1 MTRRSPIR
9 VLFAAAFSF
18 VISATFSAQSRQ
30 PASAPAAP
38 RVAKQIEGELL
49 VKFRRGT
56 LATQRAV
63 AHGRAGARRLRAFNV
78 VPGLEQVRLPE
89 GVTVK
94 DAIARYRA
102 HPDVVY
108 AEPNYIVH
116 ALQDAQATPND
127 PQFGTLWGL
136 HNTGQSGGTPDA
148 DIDAPEAWN
157 ITTGSSDVVVAV
169 IDTGTDY
176 THPDLAANMFQNTA
190 DCNANGVD
198 DDGNGYIDD
207 CYGIDALNNDS
218 DPMDD
223 NRHGTHTAGTIGA
236 FGNNGLGVVGV
247 NWNVRLMPCKFLGAN
262 GSGPTTAAI
271 ACLEYVKTMKD
282 RGVNIVATS
291 NSWGGGAYSQALYD
305 AIDAQRQRGILFIA
319 SAGNAALD
327 NDTNAVYPANY
338 SLPNVISVAATTR
351 TDSLAS
357 FSDYGRRSVHV
368 GAPGEDILSTTPNN
382 TYSTLSGTSMAA
394 PHVSGVAALLK
405 AHDPSRDWRAIRNL
419 ILAGGDTIPALA
431 NTITGKRLNAHGALT
446 CSNSIVTSRLL
457 PIHSF
462 VSATPNIPIPL
473 AALNINC
480 ANPNGPVTVT
490 VSPGGSTITLADDGS
505 AGDQAADDGIYTGL
519 FTPLVP
525 QPYTLTFSTGDVV
538 TVAFPADYH
547 VVPTAY
553 NYRTITGTN
562 LNLLADATAEITPPF
577 PLLFG
582 GIELPALHV
591 GSNGVLGIGDA
602 VTSYVNVPL
611 PAPLVSAMVAP
622 FWDDLSPS
630 GSQNVYWD
638 VVGTAPNREL
648 VVEWRDVATRA
659 CPAGGT
665 LKFQTVFFEGT
676 GDILFNYADTV
687 VGGACAAAD
696 HGAQATVGV
705 QVAPGRARQV
715 GFLTGVLFDQTSLLW
730 TNQPVSTNPVLSI
743 VPTAIDFGAVVVGG
757 AADRTFTVQNI
768 GGGVLTGTATAA
780 APFSIVSGG
789 TFSLGSLTSQ
799 PLVVRFRPA
808 GGGPANGTVSV
819 TSNASN
825 AFAPVTGTGVTA
837 GLSIVSGPDFGTSS
851 IGLVETPL
859 VATGGSG
866 PYAWSVV
873 DGSLPPGMALR
884 TDNPS
889 SFPATA
895 SAGLVGVA
903 TMPGTYYV
911 HARA

>member
-9 VLFAAAFSF
+9 VVFAAAFSF

-38 RVAKQIEGELL
+38 RAARQIEGELL

-56 LATQRAV
+56 LTAQRSV

-236 FGNNGLGVVGV
+236 FGNNGLGVAGV

-262 GSGPTTAAI
+262 GSGPITAAI

-282 RGVNIVATS
+282 RGVNIVATN

-338 SLPNVISVAATTR
+338 PLPNVISVAATTR
-351 TDSLAS
+351 SDSLAS
-357 FSDYGRRSVHV
+357 FSDYGRRSVHI

-382 TYSTLSGTSMAA
+382 TYTALSGTSMAA

-457 PIHSF
+457 PVHSF

-480 ANPNGPVTVT
+480 ANPNGPVSVT
-490 VSPGGSTITLADDGS
+490 VSPGGATITLADDGS
-505 AGDQAADDGIYTGL
+505 PGDQAADDGIYTGL
-519 FTPLVP
+519 FTPIEP

-538 TVAFPADYH
+538 TVAFPADYN

-562 LNLLADATAEITPPF
+562 LNLFADATAEITPPF

-591 GSNGVLGIGDA
+591 GSNGVLGIGGA
-602 VTSYVNVPL
+602 VTSYFNVPL
-611 PAPLVSAMVAP
+611 PAPLLSAMVAP

-648 VVEWRDVATRA
+648 VVEWRDVAARG

-730 TNQPVSTNPVLSI
+730 TNQPVSTE
-743 VPTAIDFGAVVVGG
+743 
-757 AADRTFTVQNI
+757 
-768 GGGVLTGTATAA
+768 
-780 APFSIVSGG
+780 
-789 TFSLGSLTSQ
+789 
-799 PLVVRFRPA
+799 
-808 GGGPANGTVSV
+808 
-819 TSNASN
+819 
-825 AFAPVTGTGVTA
+825 
-837 GLSIVSGPDFGTSS
+837 SGP
-851 IGLVETPL
+851 EHRP
-859 VATGGSG
+859 
-866 PYAWSVV
+866 
-873 DGSLPPGMALR
+873 DG
-884 TDNPS
+884 D
-889 SFPATA
+889 
-895 SAGLVGVA
+895 
-903 TMPGTYYV
+903 
-911 HARA
+911 

>member
-9 VLFAAAFSF
+9 VVFAAAFSF

-38 RVAKQIEGELL
+38 RAAKQVEGELL

-63 AHGRAGARRLRAFNV
+63 AHGWAGARRLRAFNV

-291 NSWGGGAYSQALYD
+291 NSWGGGGYSQALYD

-338 SLPNVISVAATTR
+338 PLPNVISVAATTR

-357 FSDYGRRSVHV
+357 FSDYGRR
-368 GAPGEDILSTTPNN
+368 I
-382 TYSTLSGTSMAA
+382 GT
-394 PHVSGVAALLK
+394 
-405 AHDPSRDWRAIRNL
+405 RRC
-419 ILAGGDTIPALA
+419 
-431 NTITGKRLNAHGALT
+431 TGRGH
-446 CSNSIVTSRLL
+446 
-457 PIHSF
+457 PEH
-462 VSATPNIPIPL
+462 
-473 AALNINC
+473 
-480 ANPNGPVTVT
+480 
-490 VSPGGSTITLADDGS
+490 
-505 AGDQAADDGIYTGL
+505 
-519 FTPLVP
+519 
-525 QPYTLTFSTGDVV
+525 
-538 TVAFPADYH
+538 H
-547 VVPTAY
+547 
-553 NYRTITGTN
+553 
-562 LNLLADATAEITPPF
+562 AEQH
-577 PLLFG
+577 LQH
-582 GIELPALHV
+582 AQR
-591 GSNGVLGIGDA
+591 
-602 VTSYVNVPL
+602 YV
-611 PAPLVSAMVAP
+611 
-622 FWDDLSPS
+622 D
-630 GSQNVYWD
+630 
-638 VVGTAPNREL
+638 
-648 VVEWRDVATRA
+648 
-659 CPAGGT
+659 
-665 LKFQTVFFEGT
+665 
-676 GDILFNYADTV
+676 
-687 VGGACAAAD
+687 
-696 HGAQATVGV
+696 
-705 QVAPGRARQV
+705 
-715 GFLTGVLFDQTSLLW
+715 
-730 TNQPVSTNPVLSI
+730 
-743 VPTAIDFGAVVVGG
+743 GG
-757 AADRTFTVQNI
+757 AARERGRGAAQSARSLARLACHQEPDPRRRRHDSGAREHDHRQAPERARRADVLELDRHVASAPGPLVRLGHPQHSDSAGGAQHQLREPERAGHRHGQPGRVDDHARRRRERGRP
-768 GGGVLTGTATAA
+768 GGGRRHLYGRCSRQSCRSPT
-780 APFSIVSGG
+780 
-789 TFSLGSLTSQ
+789 
-799 PLVVRFRPA
+799 R
-808 GGGPANGTVSV
+808 
-819 TSNASN
+819 
-825 AFAPVTGTGVTA
+825 
-837 GLSIVSGPDFGTSS
+837 
-851 IGLVETPL
+851 
-859 VATGGSG
+859 
-866 PYAWSVV
+866 
-873 DGSLPPGMALR
+873 
-884 TDNPS
+884 
-889 SFPATA
+889 
-895 SAGLVGVA
+895 
-903 TMPGTYYV
+903 
-911 HARA
+911 